1 MLYCTVKV
9 EQAKCFSNRE
19 EKFYNLMEQP
29 KLEDKAEEAVMAKV
43 QAVHCRWNHASFD
56 ELSRLMKNA
65 ASEFEGISEKDLVL

>member
-1 MLYCTVKV
+1 
-9 EQAKCFSNRE
+9 
-19 EKFYNLMEQP
+19 MEQP

-65 ASEFEGISEKDLVL
+65 ASEFEGISEHDLVLWKEKQGNFCTGCIQGAMKEHSRY